1 MNRPTRSD
9 DGRADWLRNTI
20 KKKVIKIARKTTT
33 RTEVKNRWNAKTYKR
48 YQVSLRKEEDAD
60 LIQYVESLKG
70 RIGTSDIF
78 RIGIETIKKEGL

>member
-1 MNRPTRSD
+1 M
-9 DGRADWLRNTI
+9 
-20 KKKVIKIARKTTT
+20 RKTTT
-33 RTEVKNRWNAKTYKR
+33 STEVKNRWNAKTYKR

-60 LIQYVESLKG
+60 LIQYVDALNG